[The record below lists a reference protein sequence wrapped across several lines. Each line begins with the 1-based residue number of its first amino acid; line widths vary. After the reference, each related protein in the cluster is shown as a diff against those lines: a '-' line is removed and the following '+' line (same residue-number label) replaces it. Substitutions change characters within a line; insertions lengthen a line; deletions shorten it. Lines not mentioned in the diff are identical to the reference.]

1 MTTTHAK
8 QRRRNQRRESTVAKQ
23 CLLIASRYGA
33 RLWRN
38 NVGLFYTA
46 DGRPV
51 RVGLCTGSSD
61 YIGITRYG
69 RFLAVETKRP
79 KGGVV
84 SADQQQFTDAV
95 QAMGGIAVIAY
106 SPDDLERVLRD
117 ELPIKPDLQ
126 VRSN

>member
-1 MTTTHAK
+1 MTTTTK
-8 QRRRNQRRESTVAKQ
+8 PRLRNQRRESPVGRG
-23 CLLIASRYGA
+23 CLLVASRYGA

-38 NVGLFYTA
+38 NVGLFFTA

-51 RVGLCTGSSD
+51 RCGLCKGSSD

-84 SADQQQFTDAV
+84 SADQQHFICAV
-95 QAMGGIAVIAY
+95 RAMGGVAVIAH

-126 VRSN
+126 VRNN